1 MALSGEQAMTAGVAA
16 TGQRAATQRYLYGPV
31 TDFLCLG
38 GISLLVLPLL
48 FALPVKEFRPSI
60 ALLGVVIAYVLNHP
74 HFAISY
80 QIFYEDFGRKAFGR
94 DTNATLRLRYIFA
107 GIVMPAALVLFMAG
121 CVLAGSA
128 QTLGHAANLMGF
140 LVGWHYAKQGFGMLM
155 VDAALKRQFF
165 NGDEKKIL
173 RVNAYAVWALT
184 WLTTNAIMSKSAL
197 WGIQSYM
204 LPVPSWVLLIASCVV
219 VATTVS
225 MGAMLVKKWR
235 TDGGRLPWNGVVAYL
250 VTLYVWM
257 IMARFGPLALL
268 LVPALH
274 SLQYLLVATRYQ
286 TNRFRDVPDAR
297 EAPQN
302 PLLARIFRRRYVAR
316 FAGTMTIAF
325 LLGYAGFWALPKFL
339 LSVVPYD
346 TAEFGP
352 ALFLFLFWIFINVHH
367 YFLDNVMWR
376 SENPEV
382 RKHLFS

>member
-1 MALSGEQAMTAGVAA
+1 MTAGVAA

-38 GISLLVLPLL
+38 GLSLLVLPLL
-48 FALPVKEFRPSI
+48 FALPVQEFRPGI
-60 ALLGVVIAYVLNHP
+60 ALLGMVIAYVVNHP

-80 QIFYEDFGRKAFGR
+80 QIFYEDFGHKAFGR

-107 GIVMPAALVLFMAG
+107 GIVMPVALVLFMTG

-128 QTLGHAANLMGF
+128 QTLGHAA
-140 LVGWHYAKQGFGMLM
+140 MLM

-165 NGDEKKIL
+165 TGDEKKIL
-173 RVNAYAVWALT
+173 RVNAYAVWSLT
-184 WLTTNAIMSKSAL
+184 WLTTNAIMSKSML

-225 MGAMLVKKWR
+225 MSAMLAKKWR

-297 EAPQN
+297 EAPEN
-302 PLLARIFRRRYVAR
+302 PLLARIFRRRYLAR
-316 FAGTMTIAF
+316 FAGTMTISF
-325 LLGYAGFWALPKFL
+325 LLGYVGFWALPKFL

-376 SENPEV
+376 SENPDV